1 MLKKE
6 LIEQLE
12 QEKNEQSRKLSVQN
26 EEAEFLEQF
35 LLSNSFRGIYS
46 IEELVLY
53 DLCVAYLA
61 SLTNRIDID
70 FVTIKQ
76 AVYQNLNLFSNISTD
91 AFLCVTDLIATDYD
105 GIEIIESFNKTESG
119 KHYVDIKLSIR
130 SDIVGT
136 EKHKKL
142 EELLEISKEHDCNL
156 IALNKLYNMIPE
168 EFLEAINLIANIIE
182 FRTEIKQYEN
192 NFDKIKSSLPVR
204 ISQKKSKQIIEA
216 KIMDEFNLEQY
227 NEIIQ
232 YLKDYCTTV
241 VDAEK
246 VKQKELRKNF
256 NIYQDVLKE
265 IDRSEVQNTSIYQLH
280 PSFLKIPNSLIR
292 IELLKQ
298 IYENNLELGK
308 TVITEYEELSKN
320 TKQHYKKVLKKY
332 GISIPEELINF
343 EMNVDD
349 LEKSLELLKQAGIKE
364 HDIIL
369 KILRISDVETI
380 QTLSSNVS
388 KGFVKSSLLLENIN
402 LFDKN
407 KKELFGRLQENI
419 EYLKNEKLSATAI
432 NKMNEIIL
440 SDTSVLKHNI
450 ASLRDF
456 SLFKNIKKCKSYTF
470 LTSTDIVEKVDKLL
484 ELGLESN
491 LEEDMTLLNYSFDLY
506 NRLLVLKELS
516 IPLESTEEI
525 KKVLDNNN
533 FLIPNNKLEDYILD
547 MSLYISLEGN
557 TISKEEF
564 ISKLETSKD
573 DDSTNRVYKFNNLLV
588 SKNKVVRELSN
599 IETDSV
605 TIQQQIA
612 CLTKNQPINQTNI
625 ETIKQILSNGE
636 KNAVMV
642 KM

>member
-76 AVYQNLNLFSNISTD
+76 AVYQNLSLFSNISTD

-564 ISKLETSKD
+564 ISKLEASKD